1 MILLWINYSI
11 TAFTELHQWND
22 LKKNGIVS
30 VLKIPKLALN
40 SDEVQVLT
48 CVWRIHKSPA
58 GVCDLSV
65 LTQWPQTPTSELM
78 VSSKFNSTTSLQAMD
93 GVLLSLSLCV
103 DTLYMYYK
111 HTLCIVLFLSFLGN
125 FYLHIVQCL
134 WCLKTSFL

>member
-22 LKKNGIVS
+22 FKKNGIVS
-30 VLKIPKLALN
+30 ALKIPKLALN

-58 GVCDLSV
+58 GVCDLSA

-134 WCLKTSFL
+134 WFLKTSFL